1 MESLDLSATDPVQ
14 NISFGFFN
22 DTLDYED
29 DVPTSIFKVL
39 MAGLYCMVC
48 VLGLAG
54 NSLVIAIILHLDK
67 MKTVANIY
75 IFNLAVADGLFMLGL
90 PFLAL
95 QMFLNRWIFG
105 SFMCKLVMI
114 LDGINQFTSVFCLTV
129 MSVDRYLAV
138 VHPIRFS
145 KWRSPNVAKI
155 VSILL
160 WFFSFL
166 PVIPMGI
173 YSRVEFSLCIFVLPA
188 PYETWSAAFMIYTFV
203 LGFALPFIVISLCYM
218 LLVVKLRTAVIN
230 PYTREAEVSEKRVT
244 KMVVTIVVVFAICW
258 LPFYII
264 NFCFLLMPLATT
276 LSLTR
281 LFEFVVLLSYSN
293 SCANPILYACLS
305 TNFRRSFQ
313 RILCP
318 KKSSRGVREESSL
331 ENYQLNDLPES
342 RVTLSSGE

>member
-29 DVPTSIFKVL
+29 DVPTSISKVL

-155 VSILL
+155 VSIIL

-173 YSRVEFSLCIFVLPA
+173 YSRVEFSLCVFVLPA

-203 LGFALPFIVISLCYM
+203 LGFALPFIVISLCYI
-218 LLVVKLRTAVIN
+218 LLVVRLRTALIN

-244 KMVVTIVVVFAICW
+244 KMVVTVVLVFAICW
-258 LPFYII
+258 LPFYIM

-318 KKSSRGVREESSL
+318 KKSGRSIREESSL

-342 RVTLSSGE
+342 SVTLSSG

>member
-1 MESLDLSATDPVQ
+1 
-14 NISFGFFN
+14 
-22 DTLDYED
+22 
-29 DVPTSIFKVL
+29 

-48 VLGLAG
+48 VFGLAG

-75 IFNLAVADGLFMLGL
+75 IFNLAVADGLLMLGL

-166 PVIPMGI
+166 SVIPMGI
-173 YSRVEFSLCIFVLPA
+173 YSRVEFSLCVFAP
-188 PYETWSAAFMIYTFV
+188 PYETWSTAFMIYTFV

-218 LLVVKLRTAVIN
+218 LLVVRLRTAHIN
-230 PYTREAEVSEKRVT
+230 PYTRKAEVSEKRVT
-244 KMVVTIVVVFAICW
+244 KMVVMVVLVFAICW
-258 LPFYII
+258 LPFYIM

-281 LFEFVVLLSYSN
+281 VFEFVVLLSYSN

-305 TNFRRSFQ
+305 TNFRRSAQ
-313 RILCP
+313 KILCP
-318 KKSSRGVREESSL
+318 MKRSVREESSL

-342 RVTLSSGE
+342 RVTLSSRE